1 VTYLFSTYCQG
12 FTFPVAEL
20 FLEDVLEK
28 SRYNI
33 KSSDSGNYQGSS
45 RGRRRESE
53 SKKDDLTTLFEVC
66 YATLVTC
73 KSRELVS

>member
-1 VTYLFSTYCQG
+1 MTNLFLTYFQG

-28 SRYNI
+28 SRYSI

-45 RGRRRESE
+45 RGRRRDSE
-53 SKKDDLTTLFEVC
+53 SKKDDLTTLFEV
-66 YATLVTC
+66 
-73 KSRELVS
+73 